1 MDYKIS
7 TFSPMSDSIVVT
19 GTFTDDSFAMDVAQF
34 LGVRG
39 DISDEVSL
47 RHIYHNMHH
56 TVCLEELRTLGEWIE
71 KFLHSPLC
79 QTA

>member
-1 MDYKIS
+1 
-7 TFSPMSDSIVVT
+7 MSDSIVVT

-47 RHIYHNMHH
+47 KTYANSEFCPRYISDIED
-56 TVCLEELRTLGEWIE
+56 LERVGRYLEGKVVII
-71 KFLHSPLC
+71 
-79 QTA
+79 